1 VINIAHSK
9 SALVKILKESGYSH
23 PLLPLAIGILLEAY
37 ESGEAP
43 GGPVLNPVGT
53 LLAEASGKPHAK
65 RKRKASAYN
74 KEYAK
79 QYAKLKKKHPRSKF
93 SVLAKK
99 AHKAT
104 KKVRGTKKGQVRK
117 TARRAYER

>member
-1 VINIAHSK
+1 MINITHSK
-9 SALVKILKESGYSH
+9 TALVKILKELGYSH
-23 PLLPLAIGILLEAY
+23 PLLPLAVGILMEAH

-43 GGPVLNPVGT
+43 GGMLNPAGQ
-53 LLAEASGKPHAK
+53 LIAEASGKPHQK

-104 KKVRGTKKGQVRK
+104 KKVRK
-117 TARRAYER
+117 

>member
-1 VINIAHSK
+1 VIKIAYTQK
-9 SALVKILKESGYSH
+9 GLLKTLKEAGYSH
-23 PLLPLAIGILLEAY
+23 PLLPMAVGILMEAY

-43 GGPVLNPVGT
+43 GGMLNPAGQ
-53 LLAEASGKPHAK
+53 LMAEASGKPHQK

-99 AHKAT
+99 AHRAT
-104 KKVRGTKKGQVRK
+104 KKVMK
-117 TARRAYER
+117 

>member
-1 VINIAHSK
+1 MTIANLNLIRSVK
-9 SALVKILKESGYSH
+9 ELMPKKLKKLADPLVDLQILQAK
-23 PLLPLAIGILLEAY
+23 
-37 ESGEAP
+37 
-43 GGPVLNPVGT
+43 GT
-53 LLAEASGKPHAK
+53 AK
-65 RKRKASAYN
+65 VAKKVTRKASAYN

-93 SVLAKK
+93 AALAKK
-99 AHKAT
+99 AHRAT

>member
-9 SALVKILKESGYSH
+9 TALVKILKEAGYEH
-23 PLLPLAIGILLEAY
+23 PLLPLAVGILMEAY

-43 GGPVLNPVGT
+43 GVPVLNPAGT
-53 LLAEASGKPHAK
+53 LIAELSGKPHQK

-79 QYAKLKKKHPRSKF
+79 QYKKLKKKHPRTKF
-93 SVLAKK
+93 SALAKK
-99 AHKAT
+99 AHRAT
-104 KKVRGTKKGQVRK
+104 KKVRK
-117 TARRAYER
+117 

>member
-1 VINIAHSK
+1 VINIAYSQ

-23 PLLPLAIGILLEAY
+23 PLLPLAVGILLEAY

-43 GGPVLNPVGT
+43 GGVLNPAGQ
-53 LLAEASGKPHAK
+53 LIAEASGKPHQK

-104 KKVRGTKKGQVRK
+104 KKVRK
-117 TARRAYER
+117 

>member
-9 SALVKILKESGYSH
+9 TALVKILKESGYSH
-23 PLLPLAIGILLEAY
+23 PLLPLAVGILMEAY

-43 GGPVLNPVGT
+43 GGMLNPAGQ
-53 LLAEASGKPHAK
+53 LIAEASGKPHQK

-104 KKVRGTKKGQVRK
+104 KKARK
-117 TARRAYER
+117 